1 MHTYASL
8 NLVQNYIQQI
18 RNISFEG
25 GAPYRKW
32 FKYDALQTLN
42 VNRGTIYTSNLS
54 QTQQH
59 SNNIMSD
66 IVTALGPGRKLDSL
80 TSFAPDYVTVRRAF
94 NDLLVFPH
102 LEAIEIEDTSKSNLL
117 SLVTDGNSRFSE
129 LSNIDIGLARK
140 AISYDAA
147 FSALVG
153 ALNIQLL
160 VMTLQPVA
168 QEYAD
173 HARAESEVNLKFFA
187 DVSHV
192 SRRSI
197 YPC

>member
-1 MHTYASL
+1 
-8 NLVQNYIQQI
+8 
-18 RNISFEG
+18 
-25 GAPYRKW
+25 
-32 FKYDALQTLN
+32 
-42 VNRGTIYTSNLS
+42 
-54 QTQQH
+54 
-59 SNNIMSD
+59 MSD
-66 IVTALGPGRKLDSL
+66 IVTALGPGGKLDSL

-140 AISYDAA
+140 VISYDAT
-147 FSALVG
+147 FSALVS

-173 HARAESEVNLKFFA
+173 HARTESGVNLKFFA

-197 YPC
+197 YSC

>member
-1 MHTYASL
+1 
-8 NLVQNYIQQI
+8 
-18 RNISFEG
+18 
-25 GAPYRKW
+25 
-32 FKYDALQTLN
+32 
-42 VNRGTIYTSNLS
+42 
-54 QTQQH
+54 
-59 SNNIMSD
+59 MSD
-66 IVTALGPGRKLDSL
+66 IVTALGPGRNLDSL

-94 NDLLVFPH
+94 NGLLVFPH
-102 LEAIEIEDTSKSNLL
+102 LEAIEIGDTSKSNLL

-129 LSNIDIGLARK
+129 LSNIDIGLAHK
-140 AISYDAA
+140 LISYDAT

-153 ALNIQLL
+153 ALNIQLF

-173 HARAESEVNLKFFA
+173 HARVESEVNLKFFA